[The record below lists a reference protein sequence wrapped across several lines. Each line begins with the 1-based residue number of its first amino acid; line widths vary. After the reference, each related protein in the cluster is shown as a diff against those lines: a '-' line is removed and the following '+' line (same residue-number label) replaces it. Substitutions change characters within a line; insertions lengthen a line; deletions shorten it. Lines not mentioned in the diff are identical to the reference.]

1 MKMVRMPYSQ
11 AMAEIKKLR
20 EHIDHEHDRYER
32 ERLKEEWLSV
42 VRGIIPEV
50 GIPCTIVYFSDYRAA
65 TVVEVSEDKKKVGV
79 RFNDTKC
86 NDWYAGDYEVLQEL
100 HGRVQYFTHRRN
112 GDWIME
118 GQPVR
123 DGVALALH
131 YQRHYIDP
139 HF

>member
-1 MKMVRMPYSQ
+1 MEMVRLPYSQ

-20 EHIDHEHDRYER
+20 EQIKDEYDY
-32 ERLKEEWLSV
+32 KEQEKLEAKWLSV

-79 RFNDTKC
+79 RFNENVCK
-86 NDWYAGDYEVLQEL
+86 DWYAGYYEVKQEL
-100 HGRVQYFTHRRN
+100 YGEVQYFTHRKN
-112 GDWIME
+112 GQWVMV
-118 GQPVR
+118 GHPVM
-123 DGVALALH
+123 DGVVLALH

>member
-1 MKMVRMPYSQ
+1 MEMVRMPYSQ
-11 AMAEIKKLR
+11 AMAEIEKLR
-20 EHIDHEHDRYER
+20 EQIGHEHDRYER
-32 ERLKEEWLSV
+32 EKLEERWRSV

-65 TVVEVSEDKKKVGV
+65 TVVDVSEDKKKVGV
-79 RFNDTKC
+79 MFNDTKC

-100 HGRVQYFTHRRN
+100 HGQVQYFTHRKN
-112 GDWIME
+112 GRWIME
-118 GQPVR
+118 RHHVR

>member
-1 MKMVRMPYSQ
+1 MPYSQ
-11 AMAEIKKLR
+11 AMVEIKNLLEQR
-20 EHIDHEHDRYER
+20 RQEYDSNEID
-32 ERLKEEWLSV
+32 RLDARLTSV
-42 VRGIIPEV
+42 IKGIVPEV
-50 GIPCTIVYFSDYRAA
+50 GAPCTIVYFSDYRAA

-79 RFNDTKC
+79 KFNDHICK
-86 NDWYAGDYEVLQEL
+86 DWYAGNYEILPEL
-100 HGRVQYFTHRRN
+100 YGPVQYFTHRKN
-112 GDWIME
+112 GRWIME

>member
-1 MKMVRMPYSQ
+1 MEMVRMPYSQ

-20 EHIDHEHDRYER
+20 EQIKDEYDPKEE
-32 ERLKEEWLSV
+32 ERLEAKWLSV

-65 TVVEVSEDKKKVGV
+65 TVVEVNEKMNRVGV
-79 RFNDTKC
+79 MFNDTEC
-86 NDWYAGDYEVLQEL
+86 NDWYGGNYEILPGL
-100 HGRVQYFTHRRN
+100 HGEVQYFTHRKN
-112 GDWIME
+112 GRWIMD

>member
-1 MKMVRMPYSQ
+1 MEMVRMPYSQ

-20 EHIDHEHDRYER
+20 EQIKDEYDS
-32 ERLKEEWLSV
+32 KEEEKLEAKWLSV

-79 RFNDTKC
+79 RFNDHICK
-86 NDWYAGDYEVLQEL
+86 DWYAGNYEILPEL
-100 HGRVQYFTHRRN
+100 YGPVQYFTHRKN
-112 GDWIME
+112 GQWVMA
-118 GQPVR
+118 GHQVK
-123 DGVALALH
+123 DGVKLALH